1 MTGHVQSAVLG
12 KKTLNLWIKCNRP
25 KWFNCRMKKFYCPTC
40 GYVYEGEEKPLR
52 CPICGKEMI
61 EVEEEETSD
70 TDAN

>member
-1 MTGHVQSAVLG
+1 M
-12 KKTLNLWIKCNRP
+12 KN
-25 KWFNCRMKKFYCPTC
+25 KKFYCPTC

-52 CPICGKEMI
+52 CPIGGKEMV